1 LRPYELIAKKR
12 DGGEHT
18 PEEISF
24 IIKSVTD
31 GAMPDYQVAAWLMA
45 IYLRG
50 MTHAEILAMTLA
62 MRDSGETVHWGEI
75 QGVKLDKH
83 SSGGVGDKTT
93 LVVMPLLAA
102 AGVPMLKMSGR
113 GLGFSGGTIDKLE
126 SIPGFRTDL
135 TIEEARQQVLK
146 MGAAILGQ
154 SPNLV
159 PADKKLYALR
169 DVTATVESI
178 PLLATSIMSKKLA
191 GGADAVLLDVK
202 VGSGAFMKQLEG
214 AHDLA
219 ATMVEIGKGA
229 GVKTVAA
236 ITAMDEPLGYSIG
249 NALEVAEACA
259 TLTGKGRV
267 DEKFRDLCLTLGGWG
282 LVLTGK
288 AKEEAEGKSILEE
301 LLKNGKAASK
311 FAELISAQGGDG
323 DIVTH
328 PEKLPTAKNTIQV
341 TAQQDGFV
349 EAIDAQALGHLAME
363 MGAGRA
369 TKEDT
374 IDPAAGIILLKKTGD
389 AVKTGETIAELHL
402 SEQKQ
407 NPDFSHALLAAYSFS
422 ATPPPTHPLIYEM
435 VK

>member
-18 PEEISF
+18 PEEINF
-24 IIKSVTD
+24 IIRSVTD
-31 GAMPDYQVAAWLMA
+31 GTMPDYQIAAWLMA

-62 MRDSGETVHWGEI
+62 MRDSGEQVHWGNI

-113 GLGFSGGTIDKLE
+113 GLGFSGGTIDKME

-135 TIEEARQQVLK
+135 TIEEAREQVLK
-146 MGAAILGQ
+146 MGAALLGQ
-154 SPNLV
+154 SPHLV

-202 VGSGAFMKQLEG
+202 VGSGAFMKSQEG
-214 AHDLA
+214 AHELA
-219 ATMVEIGKGA
+219 ATMVEIGRGA
-229 GVKTVAA
+229 GVKTIAA

-259 TLTGKGRV
+259 TLTGQGRV

-288 AKEEAEGKSILEE
+288 AKDEAEGKAVLEE
-301 LLKNGKAASK
+301 LLQNGKAASK
-311 FAELISAQGGDG
+311 FAELITAQGGDG
-323 DIVTH
+323 DIVAH
-328 PEKLPTAKNTIQV
+328 PEKLPAAKTIIQV
-341 TAQQDGFV
+341 PAQQDGFV
-349 EAIDAQALGHLAME
+349 ESINAQALGHLAME

-374 IDPAAGIILLKKTGD
+374 IDPAAGIILMKKTGD
-389 AVKTGETIAELHL
+389 AVKAGEVLAELHL
-402 SEQKQ
+402 NEKKED
-407 NPDFSHALLAAYSFS
+407 PAFSQAIYAAYTFS
-422 ATPPPTHPLIYEM
+422 STPPPTHPLIYEM
-435 VK
+435 VS